1 MAVFSVDSDAVAGAT
16 QAIRATADRLQ
27 ADTSAM
33 LAQLTQLQGSWT
45 GSASVAFQSVVDRWR
60 AAQADLEAALGDIST
75 ALGVAGQQY
84 AQTELA
90 AAGMF
95 R

>member
-1 MAVFSVDSDAVAGAT
+1 MAIFSVDSDAVLTAT
-16 QAIRATADRLQ
+16 SAIRATGDRIQ
-27 ADTSAM
+27 GETASM

-45 GSASVAFQSVVDRWR
+45 GSAATGFQTVIERWR
-60 AAQADLEAALGDIST
+60 AAQRDLDGALADIST
-75 ALGVAGQQY
+75 ALGAAGQQY

-90 AAGMF
+90 TAGLF

>member
-1 MAVFSVDSDAVAGAT
+1 MAVFSVDSDAVLSAT
-16 QAIRATADRLQ
+16 AAVRATGDRLQ
-27 ADTSAM
+27 SDTASM

-45 GSASVAFQSVVDRWR
+45 GSASVAFQSVVEQWR
-60 AAQADLEAALGDIST
+60 AAQRQVETALADISGALGHVGT
-75 ALGVAGQQY
+75 QY

-90 AAGMF
+90 ATGLF

>member
-1 MAVFSVDSDAVAGAT
+1 MATFSVDSDAVLTAT
-16 QAIRATADRLQ
+16 SSIRATGDRLQ
-27 ADTSAM
+27 TETATM

-45 GSASVAFQSVVDRWR
+45 GSASIAFQGVIERWR
-60 AAQADLEAALGDIST
+60 GAQRELDAALADIGG
-75 ALGVAGQQY
+75 ALSHVGNQY

-90 AAGMF
+90 AAGLF